1 MTDRAIVPSGAQAS
15 EGAPSGPT
23 RRVRAVGEYA
33 FAGAALLVGIG
44 TIAGAGG
51 IRVPPG
57 SASVL
62 GPRAFPYAVGALL
75 VLAALA
81 VLVGLLLGRRG
92 LPDDGEDVDPDA
104 PTDWTT
110 VAKLVAVFLSQ
121 LVLIDLAGWPVAVA
135 VVFGGA
141 AVVLGAK
148 RWWAAI
154 GIGLALGIVTQL
166 VFGAWLGLSLPAGPA
181 LNWIPIFNG

>member
-1 MTDRAIVPSGAQAS
+1 MTDVAPVPSGASAP
-15 EGAPSGPT
+15 EGTLPPRSP
-23 RRVRAVGEYA
+23 VRSAGEYV
-33 FAGAALLVGIG
+33 FAGAGLLVGIG
-44 TIAGAGG
+44 TIAGAGA

-62 GPRAFPYAVGALL
+62 GPRAFPYAVGVLL

-81 VLVGLLLGRRG
+81 VLIGLLRGRRG

-104 PTDWTT
+104 RTDWTT
-110 VAKLVAVFLSQ
+110 VAKLVVVFLSQ

-141 AVVLGAK
+141 AIALGAK
-148 RWWAAI
+148 GRWAAL
-154 GIGLALGIVTQL
+154 GIGLALGLVTQF
-166 VFGAWLGLSLPAGPA
+166 VFGTWLGLSLPAGPA
-181 LNWIPIFNG
+181 LNWIPIFHG